1 MDSADIVL
9 LLLIG
14 TIKAFEVLLV
24 DAKRMRAT
32 KKKLPELELELEL
45 ELATPLDRFRTCIV
59 KEKK

>member
-1 MDSADIVL
+1 MVDSADIV

-32 KKKLPELELELEL
+32 KKKLIPELELEL

-59 KEKK
+59 KEKN